1 MVLPLMYDDLVEP
14 VAAGE
19 VVAFK
24 AVLHE
29 NPAGKIAA
37 QPAVAIHIDWF
48 TAFQLRQPFAQFI
61 QREVDR
67 PLDMP
72 SSVLRR
78 GARIEQDDAAVAR
91 QGLNI
96 VPMVLPHKAGTDV
109 FDHIPAIL
117 TGSFAEEYGGA

>member
-67 PLDMP
+67 PPRYALFRTP
-72 SSVLRR
+72 PGCAYR
-78 GARIEQDDAAVAR
+78 
-91 QGLNI
+91 
-96 VPMVLPHKAGTDV
+96 AG
-109 FDHIPAIL
+109 
-117 TGSFAEEYGGA
+117 

>member
-78 GARIEQDDAAVAR
+78 GARIEQDDACLLYTSPSPR
-91 QGLNI
+91 
-96 VPMVLPHKAGTDV
+96 D
-109 FDHIPAIL
+109 
-117 TGSFAEEYGGA
+117 

>member
-48 TAFQLRQPFAQFI
+48 TAFQLRQPFAEFI
-61 QREVDR
+61 EREVDR

-72 SSVLRR
+72 SSYSAGVRVSSRMTLPSR
-78 GARIEQDDAAVAR
+78 GRASTLCQWYCRTRPERTFSSHTQ
-91 QGLNI
+91 
-96 VPMVLPHKAGTDV
+96 P
-109 FDHIPAIL
+109 
-117 TGSFAEEYGGA
+117 Y